1 MCVSFEQEL
10 KANKQIKANL
20 HKELGRE
27 VTSLAEVL
35 RDHEVAKKFM
45 HTKFILFV
53 FGLIIKSFLY
63 YVQQKYSCIS
73 QRLRGQSLFLHQN
86 ALGQPTCL

>member
-45 HTKFILFV
+45 HTKFEIV
-53 FGLIIKSFLY
+53 DKGSMHMRCAVK
-63 YVQQKYSCIS
+63 
-73 QRLRGQSLFLHQN
+73 
-86 ALGQPTCL
+86 TT